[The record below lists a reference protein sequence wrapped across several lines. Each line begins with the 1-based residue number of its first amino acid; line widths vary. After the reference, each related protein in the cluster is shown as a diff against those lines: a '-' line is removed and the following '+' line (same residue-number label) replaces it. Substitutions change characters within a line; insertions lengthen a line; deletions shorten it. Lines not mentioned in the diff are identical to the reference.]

1 MSKETLELMLCLDR
15 KEMETQT
22 ALQCAPL
29 LTGVKISNLLTV
41 DQSCHIQTARL
52 FSRTSV
58 SCFLLCESNGK
69 AVYLL
74 YRKEQLKEYLA
85 TGPVRELM
93 ERFGYEGM
101 ELGEILSLVG
111 TRYREHMEGCK
122 TFPHEIGL
130 LLGYPAEDV
139 KGFIE
144 NQGRRSLYSGY
155 WKVYS
160 NLEECQ
166 RMFASYDHAREKVIH
181 LMAKGMTVRTI
192 MEMHHLY
199 GYCPAAGAF

>member
-101 ELGEILSLVG
+101 ELGES
-111 TRYREHMEGCK
+111 YRWWERATGNIWK
-122 TFPHEIGL
+122 
-130 LLGYPAEDV
+130 AA
-139 KGFIE
+139 
-144 NQGRRSLYSGY
+144 RR
-155 WKVYS
+155 
-160 NLEECQ
+160 
-166 RMFASYDHAREKVIH
+166 F
-181 LMAKGMTVRTI
+181 LMRLDFFWDIRRRT
-192 MEMHHLY
+192 
-199 GYCPAAGAF
+199 

>member
-1 MSKETLELMLCLDR
+1 
-15 KEMETQT
+15 
-22 ALQCAPL
+22 
-29 LTGVKISNLLTV
+29 
-41 DQSCHIQTARL
+41 
-52 FSRTSV
+52 
-58 SCFLLCESNGK
+58 
-69 AVYLL
+69 
-74 YRKEQLKEYLA
+74 
-85 TGPVRELM
+85 
-93 ERFGYEGM
+93 M

-166 RMFASYDHAREKVIH
+166 RICASYDHAREKVIH